1 VSPRAEAK
9 VAVVGVGRMGERHLA
24 KLATLL
30 PPSRLGFY
38 DAQENVREAGR
49 ARFPEAASFASWED
63 LLASDFDAAVVAAP
77 AALHASL
84 AGEALAAG
92 KDVLVE
98 KPLALTAAEAA
109 ALVARAE
116 AQKAVLLVGHILL
129 FDPAFEALQ
138 EAVAAGELGAVKYVT
153 ASRAKLGTI
162 RTEEDVL
169 FSLAAHDV
177 AAAAWILGRGPQQVS
192 AVAVEARGAGVADA
206 AFLTLLYGGGVA
218 VHVDVSWLYP
228 VDTRRFVVV
237 GEKAMATVIQEG
249 GGPGVLTLHRM
260 GARDGPA
267 GPEVYDDGAEV
278 VPLPAV
284 DLVEAELRHFLAR
297 LADRGPSRAGA
308 RPGWEVVRILA
319 AAQESAAAAGAPVP
333 LED

>member
-1 VSPRAEAK
+1 VSSRAEAK

-24 KLATLL
+24 KLAALVA
-30 PPSRLGFY
+30 PSRLGFY
-38 DAQENVREAGR
+38 DAQESVREAVH
-49 ARFPEAASFASWED
+49 ARFPEATAFASWAD
-63 LLASDFDAAVVAAP
+63 LLASDFDAVVVAAP

-84 AGEALAAG
+84 AEEALAAG

-109 ALVARAE
+109 ELAAHAE
-116 AQKAVLLVGHILL
+116 AREAVLLVGHILL

-138 EAVAAGELGAVKYVT
+138 EAVAAGELGAVTYVT

-177 AAAAWILGRGPQQVS
+177 AAAVWLLDRAPEAVS

-206 AFLTLLYGGGVA
+206 AFLTLLFAGGVA
-218 VHVDVSWLYP
+218 AHVGVSWLYP

-237 GEKAMATVIQEG
+237 GETAMATVIQEG
-249 GGPGVLTLHRM
+249 GGPGVLTLHRQ
-260 GARDGPA
+260 GVRDGPA
-267 GPEVYDDGAEV
+267 GPEVYDDGEEV
-278 VPLPAV
+278 VALPTV
-284 DLVEAELRHFLAR
+284 DLVEAQLRHFLAR
-297 LADRGPSRAGA
+297 LADRGPSRAEA
-308 RPGWEVVRILA
+308 RHGWEVVRILA